1 VSWITFNNKS
11 IYEVGCGLYLLSLSI
26 ISIIL
31 MILFQLKFVLLL
43 LTQMTIL
50 EDGLF
55 MKMQCHSLD
64 YVIQV
69 CLYSDQWL
77 NACVAIE
84 HVITIASLI
93 HDPYF

>member
-1 VSWITFNNKS
+1 
-11 IYEVGCGLYLLSLSI
+11 
-26 ISIIL
+26 
-31 MILFQLKFVLLL
+31 
-43 LTQMTIL
+43 MTIL